1 MSKVKNFLFQRGRS
15 MIIISIIFG
24 FILSMQARQVQE
36 VSATVNNQRVEELSM
51 RLLQLEEE
59 RNALKN
65 QLLTIEKESSMNQAT
80 NEFNEEL
87 KIQACLV
94 PLEGPGI
101 IIKLDDSSKQAKAG
115 ENPNL
120 YIIHD
125 DDILK
130 IINELR
136 AAGAEAISINGQR
149 LVDTS
154 EIRCAGPTLSVNN
167 IRSSAPY
174 EIHAI
179 GDRKNLENAIKMR
192 GGVAETL
199 KVWGIN
205 LEVESTNTVYI
216 PPFKGTRS
224 RIFAHVTSEKN

>member
-80 NEFNEEL
+80 NEFNDEL

>member
-1 MSKVKNFLFQRGRS
+1 MSKVKNFLFQRGWS
-15 MIIISIIFG
+15 MLIISIIFG

-87 KIQACLV
+87 KIQACAV
-94 PLEGPGI
+94 PLEVPGI

>member
-205 LEVESTNTVYI
+205 LEVESTNTVYV
-216 PPFKGTRS
+216 PPFKGIRT